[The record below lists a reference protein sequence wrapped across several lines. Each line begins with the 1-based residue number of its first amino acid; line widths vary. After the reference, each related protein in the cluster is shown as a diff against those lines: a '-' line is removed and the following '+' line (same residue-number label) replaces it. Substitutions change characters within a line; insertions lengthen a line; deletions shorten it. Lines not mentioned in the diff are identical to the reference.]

1 MKRIV
6 VSGAAILL
14 LFSLASEFGGYASDP
29 PKENLPK
36 TNQYVLKVHGPVGAK
51 LDMLLITKP
60 TKRAIPTRET
70 ATVVVPYSK
79 SFEATSCFAWF
90 DTLPDHAS
98 GKAGDQYQIHLMVN
112 GHLSARAELAIEPKN
127 KQTGGVGDL

>member
-1 MKRIV
+1 MKRTV

-14 LFSLASEFGGYASDP
+14 ILWVASGFGGRAAVS
-29 PKENLPK
+29 PKENLTK
-36 TNQYVLKVHGPVGAK
+36 KNQYVLKVHGPVGAK

-60 TKRAIPTRET
+60 TERGIPTRET

-90 DTLPDHAS
+90 DTLPESAS
-98 GKAGDQYQIHLMVN
+98 GKARDKYEIHLMVN
-112 GHLSARAELAIEPKN
+112 GHLSSRTEFAIEPKN
-127 KQTGGVGDL
+127 KQTSGLGDL